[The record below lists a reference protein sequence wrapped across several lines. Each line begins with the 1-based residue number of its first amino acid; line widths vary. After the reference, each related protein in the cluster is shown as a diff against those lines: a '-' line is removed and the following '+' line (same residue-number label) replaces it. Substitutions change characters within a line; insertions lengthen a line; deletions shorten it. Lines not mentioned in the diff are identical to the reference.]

1 MTELVF
7 APVGDEESAAAW
19 RQVHNEIIPGAPL
32 SLEQVVE
39 RSRVYA
45 LDLALLD
52 GVVVGCSTVRPA
64 TDEEPVTVIV
74 RILPPYRRRGWGTA
88 FLAHAVRRAQELGAV
103 SIQTIVLASNTDGW
117 DFALRHGFV
126 ETERYTL
133 EGDTVPYVHLAA
145 QLADVVLAW
154 PGVGPRALPRVPTP
168 SGSPSSCRA
177 SGSGR

>member
-1 MTELVF
+1 MTDLLL
-7 APVGDEESAAAW
+7 APVGDEASGAAW
-19 RQVHNEIIPGAPL
+19 REVHNEIVPGAPL
-32 SLEQVVE
+32 SLEQVVD

-74 RILPPYRRRGWGTA
+74 RILPPHRRRGLGTA
-88 FLAHAVRRAQELGAV
+88 FLAHALRRAEELGAV
-103 SIQTIVLASNTDGW
+103 RIQTIVLASNTDGW
-117 DFALRHGFV
+117 DFALRRGFA

-145 QLADVVLAW
+145 QLADVVLD
-154 PGVGPRALPRVPTP
+154 
-168 SGSPSSCRA
+168 
-177 SGSGR
+177 